1 MRTSAEPST
10 MARSTARRRRLSV
23 SSMRPM
29 ALRVSSR
36 SRQATERGEGVPG
49 ERRTRLWIALVVVAL
64 ALAPYLPTL
73 GHGFVHDDH
82 LVILD
87 NPVVVEER
95 FGELLAL
102 PYHVRKGVATDLYR
116 PLTT

>member
-1 MRTSAEPST
+1 MRTRAEPST
-10 MARSTARRRRLSV
+10 MPRRTVRRRRFRD
-23 SSMRPM
+23 SSMEAM

-36 SRQATERGEGVPG
+36 RRATTERGGGLPG
-49 ERRTRLWIALVVVAL
+49 ERRIELWIALAVVAL
-64 ALAPYLPTL
+64 ALLPYLSSL

-95 FGELLAL
+95 FGELLAR
-102 PYHVRKGVATDLYR
+102 PYHVRKG
-116 PLTT
+116 